1 MLLTSSRLPLLL
13 TAVAGITMVTVTAW
27 QGYRFWQNE
36 TDTSAAASTSVATE
50 TSTEVPREPEVNL
63 ASLDLFGKPGEVKSQ
78 AEPDTENLPETNL
91 KLFLRGVLAASGDF
105 PGSALIED
113 DKSKTEAYLVGDELP
128 GNATLRS
135 VRPNRVIIERSGKL
149 ENLYFPEDEDR
160 TGLSL
165 ASNDTAMEQ
174 EEPDPIQ
181 PRPVN
186 TGQSSSSS
194 AAAAN
199 SDERREEIRRRL
211 EQLRER
217 LRNNN

>member
-13 TAVAGITMVTVTAW
+13 AIVAGIGMITVTAW

-36 TDTSAAASTSVATE
+36 TDTTTNLSASLSAQAT
-50 TSTEVPREPEVNL
+50 TGAQQKPDVNL
-63 ASLDLFGKPGEVKSQ
+63 ASLALFGKPGETGTQ

-91 KLFLRGVLAASGDF
+91 RLYLRGVLAASGDF

-135 VRPNRVIIERSGKL
+135 VRANRVIIERSGKL
-149 ENLYFPEDEDR
+149 ENLYFPENEDR
-160 TGLSL
+160 SGVSVAPSQTSR
-165 ASNDTAMEQ
+165 SEDDSQMQ
-174 EEPDPIQ
+174 SQ
-181 PRPVN
+181 PGN
-186 TGQSSSSS
+186 AGQSSSPDSS
-194 AAAAN
+194 
-199 SDERREEIRRRL
+199 EQRREEIRRRL

-217 LRNNN
+217 LRNN

>member
-13 TAVAGITMVTVTAW
+13 AIVAGIGMITVTAW

-36 TDTSAAASTSVATE
+36 TDTTTNLSASVSAQT
-50 TSTEVPREPEVNL
+50 TTGAQQKPDVNL
-63 ASLDLFGKPGEVKSQ
+63 ASLALFGKPGETGTQ

-91 KLFLRGVLAASGDF
+91 RLYLRGVLAASGDF

-135 VRPNRVIIERSGKL
+135 VRANRVIIERSGKL
-149 ENLYFPEDEDR
+149 ENLYFPENEDR
-160 TGLSL
+160 SGVSVAPSQTSR
-165 ASNDTAMEQ
+165 SEDDSQMQ
-174 EEPDPIQ
+174 SQ
-181 PRPVN
+181 PLN
-186 TGQSSSSS
+186 AGQSSSPDSS
-194 AAAAN
+194 
-199 SDERREEIRRRL
+199 EQRREEIRQRL

-217 LRNNN
+217 LRNN

>member
-13 TAVAGITMVTVTAW
+13 ATVAGITMITVTAW

-36 TDTSAAASTSVATE
+36 TDTTTTSPAMPTQ
-50 TSTEVPREPEVNL
+50 TTTNVPQEPNINL
-63 ASLDLFGKPGEVKSQ
+63 ASLDLFGKPGEVATE
-78 AEPDTENLPETNL
+78 AEADTENLPETNL
-91 KLFLRGVLAASGDF
+91 RLFLRGVLAASGDF

-135 VRPNRVIIERSGKL
+135 VRANRIIIERGGKL

-160 TGLSL
+160 SGVSL
-165 ASNDTAMEQ
+165 ASTQTSTDQQ
-174 EEPDPIQ
+174 EPQ
-181 PRPVN
+181 PQALPAD
-186 TGQSSSSS
+186 TGQSSSN
-194 AAAAN
+194 AGDN
-199 SDERREEIRRRL
+199 SEQRREEIRRRL

-217 LRNNN
+217 LRTNN